1 MTGDGQLLRE
11 ITMNEKIKKALEKD
25 EITISVE
32 EFTRLLNG
40 VEVQQLVMTKELF
53 SDLSGITTVIDDKK
67 HYGIIE
73 GWIRRGYVKTI
84 KIGRRVMIY
93 LPSLKEDI
101 EDSLNS

>member
-1 MTGDGQLLRE
+1 
-11 ITMNEKIKKALEKD
+11 MNNKLKAALEKD

-40 VEVQQLVMTKELF
+40 AEVQQLVMTKERF
-53 SDLSGITTVIDDKK
+53 SDLSGITAVRNEKK
-67 HYGIIE
+67 YYGTIE
-73 GWIRRGYVKTI
+73 GWIRRGYVKTV

-101 EDSLNS
+101 EDTLNS